1 MYSVVLATAPSKDVA
16 LDLARALVDRRLA
29 ACVNVVAAT
38 SVFRW
43 EGEVQ
48 QEDEHL
54 MVIKT
59 RRTYVD
65 DIKDLFSEMHP
76 NDLPEL
82 IALEVEDGSAEYL
95 KWVRDE
101 TERD

>member
-1 MYSVVLATAPSKDVA
+1 MYSVVLATAPSKEVA
-16 LDLARALVDRRLA
+16 LAIARALIDRRLA
-29 ACVNVVAAT
+29 ACVNVSPAT
-38 SVFRW
+38 SVYRW
-43 EGEVQ
+43 EGEVHTD
-48 QEDEHL
+48 EEHL

-65 DIKDLFSEMHP
+65 DIKDLFAELHP
-76 NDLPEL
+76 HDLPEL

-101 TERD
+101 TER